1 MKPMNF
7 QQAVAR
13 QFNKAAKH
21 YHQYASIQRLTANRL
36 LSLGPTEVNQIL
48 DVGCGPASTT
58 ADLVLRAN
66 HYLGV
71 DIASAMLSRAAAD
84 YPELSWLNGEW
95 EALPI
100 ADNSVDWLFANLSV
114 QWVDNLQKAMSEAYR
129 VLKPGG
135 MVTVNTVVEGTF
147 SSFIKSW
154 NAVDDL
160 QHTHSFK
167 SAERVQTEVG
177 SIRWNRAEF
186 KLEEHTQY
194 FADVRQLI
202 GSIKGVGANYVR
214 RVDSAGLMTRNR
226 LQQLENAFENRR
238 TAQGL
243 PLEWLVLSV
252 KLIK

>member
-1 MKPMNF
+1 MKTMNF

-21 YHQYASIQRLTANRL
+21 YHQHADIQRLTANKL
-36 LSLGPTEVNQIL
+36 LSFGPHKVNQVL

-58 ADLVLRAN
+58 ADLLLRAN

-71 DIASAMLSRAAAD
+71 DIAPAMLARAAAD
-84 YPELSWLNGEW
+84 YPQLTWLNGQW
-95 EALPI
+95 EALPV
-100 ADNSVDWLFANLSV
+100 ANNSVDWLFANLSL
-114 QWVDNLQKAMSEAYR
+114 QWVDDLQKAMSEAHR

-135 MVTVNTVVEGTF
+135 VVTVNTVVKGTF
-147 SSFIKSW
+147 DSFIKSW

-167 SAERVQTEVG
+167 STEMVQNEVN
-177 SIRWNRAEF
+177 SVNWSHSQF
-186 KLEEHTQY
+186 LLEEHTQY
-194 FADVRQLI
+194 FATVRELI

-214 RVDSAGLMTRNR
+214 RANNAGLMTRNR
-226 LQQLENAFENRR
+226 LKQLENAFENHR
-238 TAQGL
+238 TLQGL
-243 PLEWLVLSV
+243 PLEWSVLGI